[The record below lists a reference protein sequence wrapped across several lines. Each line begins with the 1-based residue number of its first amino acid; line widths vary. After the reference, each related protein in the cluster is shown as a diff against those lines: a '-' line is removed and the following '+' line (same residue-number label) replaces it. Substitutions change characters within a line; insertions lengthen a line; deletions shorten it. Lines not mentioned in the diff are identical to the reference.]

1 MEVNV
6 TLYEEDA
13 SAWDSYVASHRDST
27 NYHRYSWR
35 NVIKK
40 SFGHKAYYLAARD
53 NKDVICGILPLFF
66 IKSSLFGNHLISL
79 PFLNYGG
86 MLANSAVISARLL
99 KESQNIL
106 HGLQAEYVEF
116 RHLEGTLGG
125 LETKKHKVA
134 MILDLERN
142 EDAQW
147 KALDAKVRNQVRKA
161 QKCGLSI
168 VAGHLDLLD
177 GFYEVFTRNM
187 RDLGTPV
194 YAKSFFRNILEVFA
208 ETARI
213 ISVMQGNKAV
223 ASGILTWFRDTLEVP
238 WASSI
243 SDYREKCPNN
253 LLYWEAIRFAIENG
267 YGKFDFGRSTPGGG
281 TFHFKKQWG
290 AKPVQ
295 LHWQYL
301 LANGGHIPDLNPG
314 NPKYSLAIKVWQRLP
329 LAVANSLG
337 PWIVRGIP

>member
-147 KALDAKVRNQVRKA
+147 KAFDAKVRNQVRKA
-161 QKCGLSI
+161 EKCGLTTVS
-168 VAGHLDLLD
+168 GHMDLLD
-177 GFYEVFTRNM
+177 GFYEVFSRNM

-194 YAKSFFRNILEVFA
+194 YDKNFFRNILEVFP
-208 ETARI
+208 ETTRI
-213 ISVMQGNKAV
+213 ISVMLGNKTV
-223 ASGILTWFRDTLEVP
+223 ASGLLTWFRDALEVP

-243 SDYREKCPNN
+243 TDYRDKCPNN

-267 YGKFDFGRSTPGGG
+267 YGKFDFGRSTPDGG
-281 TFHFKKQWG
+281 TYRFKKQWG
-290 AKPVQ
+290 AQPVQ

-301 LANGGHIPDLNPG
+301 LENGGQVPDLNPC

-337 PWIVRGIP
+337 PLIVRSIP